1 MSIFY
6 AIHIGTVKSTQE
18 WIVSKADMGRG
29 VADSG
34 DSKKLHIFRQS
45 ACGVSQA
52 VWPAEMR
59 RSPATGRS
67 AQRRRYLVLSGKWWA
82 KMLTYAAHPVQSMSP
97 FRPTRTI
104 QGNSISSLA
113 MGVLSL
119 LVGSGILAALFFHT
133 WLLLLLPT
141 AILTIV
147 SLAITPPLL
156 AKLLQTS
163 RTGVTPGTRELRS
176 TSGSSSTRRFPETPM
191 PTTPLVR
198 ELETFDLSQTNVEHF
213 LNQERTTGGHRFHL
227 EKEGAVRQVKQ

>member
-1 MSIFY
+1 M
-6 AIHIGTVKSTQE
+6 
-18 WIVSKADMGRG
+18 SKADMGRG
-29 VADSG
+29 VANSG
-34 DSKKLHIFRQS
+34 DSKKLHIFRQPAS
-45 ACGVSQA
+45 GVSRA

-67 AQRRRYLVLSGKWWA
+67 AQRRRHLVLSGKWWA
-82 KMLTYAAHPVQSMSP
+82 KMLTYVAHLVQSISP

-104 QGNSISSLA
+104 QGTPTPSLA

-133 WLLLLLPT
+133 WLLLLLPI

-163 RTGVTPGTRELRS
+163 RAGTVAGVLPGTRELRS
-176 TSGSSSTRRFPETPM
+176 TPGLPSTRRFPETPM

-198 ELETFDLSQTNVEHF
+198 ELETFDLSQTDVEHF

-227 EKEGAVRQVKQ
+227 EKEGAERQGR

>member
-1 MSIFY
+1 M
-6 AIHIGTVKSTQE
+6 
-18 WIVSKADMGRG
+18 SKADMGRG

-34 DSKKLHIFRQS
+34 DSKKLHIFRQP
-45 ACGVSQA
+45 ACGVSRA
-52 VWPAEMR
+52 VWPADMR
-59 RSPATGRS
+59 RSPATGRN

-82 KMLTYAAHPVQSMSP
+82 KLLTYVAHPIQPTFP
-97 FRPTRTI
+97 FRTATTSRNTSTI
-104 QGNSISSLA
+104 QGTPTPSLA

-119 LVGSGILAALFFHT
+119 LVGSGIIAAFFFHT

-163 RTGVTPGTRELRS
+163 RTGVVPGTRELRS
-176 TSGSSSTRRFPETPM
+176 TSGPSSTRRFPETPM

-198 ELETFDLSQTNVEHF
+198 ELETFDLSETNVEHF

-227 EKEGAVRQVKQ
+227 EKEGAERQIKQ